1 MVFLQRWKFNISSDQ
16 GLGKI
21 ANSAG
26 LAISLLGFF
35 RAIMAVA
42 KVGSTSGN
50 ALVFL
55 GFRDVPFHTLIQ
67 QSRIKAKP
75 FLFYITNRKTA
86 SSAEFL

>member
-55 GFRDVPFHTLIQ
+55 GFRDFPFHTLIQ
-67 QSRIKAKP
+67 QVQDQGQTFS
-75 FLFYITNRKTA
+75 FLHN
-86 SSAEFL
+86 